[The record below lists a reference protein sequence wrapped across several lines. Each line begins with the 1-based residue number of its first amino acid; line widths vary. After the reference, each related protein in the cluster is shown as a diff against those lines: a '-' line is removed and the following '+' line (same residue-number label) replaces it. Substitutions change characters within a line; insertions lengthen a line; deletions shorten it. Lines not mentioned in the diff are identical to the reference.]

1 MPARRSGVIDA
12 AEWVGPWNDLTFGFH
27 KVAKHYYGPGVKE
40 GGGSTEFMINLNA
53 WNKFPKDLQDIVYAD
68 SATIHVQL
76 KAEYFAKN
84 TGSLPVLLEEH
95 GVQLHSFPDDVIQAM
110 YHLSEDVV
118 AETASEGELNRRIY
132 ESWSKF
138 RRTAMEYQ
146 PLSDY
151 GFVRD
156 RAAAR
161 NT

>member
-1 MPARRSGVIDA
+1 M
-12 AEWVGPWNDLTFGFH
+12 
-27 KVAKHYYGPGVKE
+27 
-40 GGGSTEFMINLNA
+40 
-53 WNKFPKDLQDIVYAD
+53 
-68 SATIHVQL
+68 

-95 GVQLHSFPDDVIQAM
+95 GVQLYSFPDEVIQAM
-110 YHLSEDVV
+110 YYLSEDVV
-118 AETASEGELNRRIY
+118 AETASEGERNRRIY
-132 ESWSKF
+132 ESWRKS

>member
-1 MPARRSGVIDA
+1 MPALQSGVIDA
-12 AEWVGPWNDLTFGFH
+12 AEWVGPWNDLAFGFH
-27 KVAKHYYGPGVKE
+27 KVAKHYYGPGFQE
-40 GGGSTEFMINLNA
+40 GGGSGELMINLNA
-53 WNKFPKDLQDIVYAD
+53 WNQLPKDLQDIVYAAA
-68 SATIHVQL
+68 STISNRTHS
-76 KAEYFAKN
+76 EYFAKN
-84 TGSLPVLLEEH
+84 AGSLPVLLEEH

-110 YHLSEDVV
+110 YYLSEDVV
-118 AETASEGELNRRIY
+118 AETESEGELNRRIY